1 MLPARESLI
10 AEVELAVKSGP
21 ERDRVK
27 TLRRVTDL
35 FFNDADRLNE
45 EQIAVFDDVLCL
57 LIRKIEGGALI
68 ELSKRLAPIDKSPIE
83 VIRRLARDEAIE
95 VAGPVLAQ
103 SRRLS
108 TSDLVEIAATKGQAH
123 MLAISERAQLEESV
137 TDVLLSRGDDE
148 VTFKLAT
155 NSGARFSQTGYG
167 VLVKDAGANE
177 RLAETVGVRF
187 DIPPQFLRE
196 LLQRATEAVHARILS
211 LAPPETRDEIQSVIA
226 DIAKTVA
233 KTAVARRDFTN
244 AELLIDS
251 MERCGQLNERA
262 LLEFAVQRKYEEM
275 TVALARLS
283 SASLKIISGLMMGL
297 RNDAPLVPCKAADL
311 KWPTA
316 EAILRNRH
324 SGHKISDQIIET
336 ARNDYDRLTVTTAQ
350 RILRFMQVREAAA
363 NKATAQ

>member
-10 AEVELAVKSGP
+10 AEIELAIKNGP
-21 ERDRVK
+21 ERDRVT

-35 FFNDADRLNE
+35 FLNDADRLNE
-45 EQIAVFDDVLCL
+45 EQITVFDDVLCL

-68 ELSKRLAPIDKSPIE
+68 ELSKRLAPIDTSPIE

-123 MLAISERAQLEESV
+123 MLAISGRAQLDESV
-137 TDVLLSRGDDE
+137 TDVLLSRADDE

-167 VLVKDAGANE
+167 VLVKDAGAND
-177 RLAETVGVRF
+177 RLAETVGLRF
-187 DIPPQFLRE
+187 DIPPQFLHE
-196 LLQRATEAVHARILS
+196 LLQRATEAVQARILS
-211 LAPPETRDEIQSVIA
+211 LAPPETRDVIQGVIT

-262 LLEFAVQRKYEEM
+262 LLEFAIQRKYEEM

-283 SASLKIISGLMMGL
+283 STSLKIISGLMTGL

-311 KWPTA
+311 KWPTV
-316 EAILRNRH
+316 EAVLRNRH
-324 SGHKISDQIIET
+324 SGHKIADQIIET
-336 ARNDYDRLTVTTAQ
+336 ARNDYDRLTVATAQ

-363 NKATAQ
+363 NKAAVQ